1 MSQFSQFVKSLSR
14 LYKYSKVKKEYLDE
28 LLADKKLS
36 EEEYAYIISQATE
49 QENQCSIT
57 SVGHQV
63 RK

>member
-14 LYKYSKVKKEYLDE
+14 LYKYGKVKKEYLDK

-49 QENQCSIT
+49 
-57 SVGHQV
+57 
-63 RK
+63 

>member
-14 LYKYSKVKKEYLDE
+14 LYKYNKVKKEYLDE

-49 QENQCSIT
+49 QEN
-57 SVGHQV
+57 
-63 RK
+63 